1 MANAKA
7 KANTKSNVALAIE
20 RSPGA
25 AAHKQTPKTG
35 AAPSGN
41 TNYLDA
47 LSACEVFY
55 QPKRV

>member
-20 RSPGA
+20 RLPGA

-47 LSACEVFY
+47 LSACEEF
-55 QPKRV
+55 